1 MDVKHEIPIAVARVT
16 LIPDEDGRRAARLVA
31 LSMGLLLLFSLIFVL
46 QAISW

>member
-31 LSMGLLLLFSLIFVL
+31 LSMGLLFSLIFVL